1 MIAMFQLSLNFSNN
15 SNNATSAGMI
25 HTPVIYT
32 VYKDSAKLI
41 LIDFGKI
48 GSAFQCRAN
57 IVQTSRNLPLC
68 TPQSLTYFVLFSRW

>member
-1 MIAMFQLSLNFSNN
+1 MIAVFQLSLNFSNN
-15 SNNATSAGMI
+15 ATSAGRI

-48 GSAFQCRAN
+48 GSAFQ
-57 IVQTSRNLPLC
+57 
-68 TPQSLTYFVLFSRW
+68 